1 MSKKPAGRG
10 LGRGFDSLIPTNVLD
25 EALDPTQAQD
35 KAVSELRTVPVAQV
49 VPNPHQPRRLFEPE
63 ALQELANSITEHGL
77 LQPIV
82 VTQKGDNLYEL
93 VAGERRLRASQM
105 AGLTEIPALVR
116 TYSDQ
121 HKLELALIEN
131 LNREDL
137 NPLEIATA
145 YLKLQQQFNMTL
157 EQIGK
162 RAGGKAVST
171 VSNSLRLLS
180 LPENAKT
187 ALIRGQIT
195 EGHARQIVAIQEP
208 PVQQELLDLI
218 IAGGWSVRKAEQ
230 FVIGYKEGTKNREAA
245 AAKVRTETPAT
256 QQLAKRLGTKVAIRN
271 MAHGGRLIIEFS
283 SDDDLERI
291 TRSLLG

>member
-1 MSKKPAGRG
+1 MSKSAPRG

-25 EALDPTQAQD
+25 EAFDPTNAED
-35 KAVSELRTVPVAQV
+35 KAVSELRTIQVANITA
-49 VPNPHQPRRLFEPE
+49 NPHQPRRLFEPE
-63 ALQELANSITEHGL
+63 ALQELANSIREHGL

-82 VTQKGDNLYEL
+82 VTEKGEGKYEL
-93 VAGERRLRASQM
+93 VAGERRWRASQLV
-105 AGLTEIPALVR
+105 GLTEIPALVR
-116 TYSDQ
+116 TYTDQ

-157 EQIGK
+157 EEIGK

-187 ALIRGQIT
+187 ALIRQQIS

-208 PVQQELLDLI
+208 EVQQELLDLI

-230 FVIGYKEGTKNREAA
+230 FVIGYKEGTKNRETA
-245 AAKVRTETPAT
+245 AAKTRTETPETVA
-256 QQLAKRLGTKVAIRN
+256 LAKRLGAKVAIRN
-271 MAHGGRLIIEFS
+271 MAHGGRLIIEFK
-283 SDDDLERI
+283 SDDDLDRI
-291 TRSLLG
+291 TKLLV

>member
-1 MSKKPAGRG
+1 MSKKSAARG

-25 EALDPTQAQD
+25 EAFDVTSTED
-35 KAVSELRTVPVAQV
+35 KAVSELRTLAVGSIG
-49 VPNPHQPRRLFEPE
+49 PNPHQPRRLFEPE
-63 ALQELANSITEHGL
+63 ALQELANSIKEHGV

-82 VTQKGDNLYEL
+82 VTESDDGKFEL
-93 VAGERRLRASQM
+93 VAGERRWRATQM
-105 AGLTEIPALVR
+105 AGLAEIPALVR
-116 TYSDQ
+116 TYTDQ

-157 EQIGK
+157 EEIGK

-187 ALIRGQIT
+187 ALIRGEIT
-195 EGHARQIVAIQEP
+195 EGHARQIVAIQEFD
-208 PVQQELLDLI
+208 VQQELLDLI
-218 IAGGWSVRKAEQ
+218 IQNGWSVRKTEQ
-230 FVIGYKEGTKNREAA
+230 FVIGYKEGKKDKQKA
-245 AAKVRTETPAT
+245 AAKTQSETPAT
-256 QQLAKRLGTKVAIRN
+256 AALAKRLGTKVAIRN
-271 MAHGGRLIIEFS
+271 MAHGGRLIIEFK
-283 SDDDLERI
+283 SDDDLDRI
-291 TRSLLG
+291 TKLLA

>member
-1 MSKKPAGRG
+1 MSKKPARG
-10 LGRGFDSLIPTNVLD
+10 LGRGFDSLIPTTVLD
-25 EALDPTQAQD
+25 EALDPSAAED
-35 KAVSELRTVPVAQV
+35 RAVSELRDIAVADI

-63 ALQELANSITEHGL
+63 ALQELSNSIKEHGL

-82 VTQKGDNLYEL
+82 VTKAASGYEL
-93 VAGERRLRASQM
+93 VAGERRWRASQM
-105 AGLTEIPALVR
+105 AGLTNIPALVR
-116 TYSDQ
+116 TYNDQ

-171 VSNSLRLLS
+171 ISNTLRLLS

-187 ALIRGQIT
+187 ALIRQQIS
-195 EGHARQIVAIQEP
+195 EGHARQICAIAEP
-208 PVQQELLDLI
+208 AVQQELLDLI

-230 FVIGYKEGTKNREAA
+230 FVIGYKEGQKSSEKA
-245 AAKVRTETPAT
+245 AAKTHTETPGTAA
-256 QQLAKRLGTKVAIRN
+256 LAKRLGTKVAIRN

-283 SDDDLERI
+283 SEDDLDRI
-291 TRSLLG
+291 TNALLK